1 MVYLLDNE
9 VVERQRRVV
18 ERRRLFARVF
28 TPDVLEALGEFLGV
42 KDQIFAFSGEM
53 DPYRACQE
61 DAKAGVLRG
70 IAWEVEH
77 LGEAEAALDAMVLE
91 LKKKEEVQ
99 NG

>member
-1 MVYLLDNE
+1 MVYFPDNE

-18 ERRRLFARVF
+18 ERRRLFSRVF
-28 TPDVLEALGEFLGV
+28 SQDVLDALGEFLGV
-42 KDQIFAFSGEM
+42 TDQIFAFQGEM
-53 DPYRACQE
+53 NPYRACQE

-77 LGEAEAALDAMVLE
+77 LVEAEAALDAMVQE
-91 LKKKEEVQ
+91 LNKEEVQ